1 MAIPEFALFF
11 FFGLLQRV
19 VCRCVWGESESFSF
33 PLPLLLTSQLDG
45 GSRVLGGLESK
56 ERIMGGERERKCLP
70 AFSPGLQPVLASSL
84 GCHHSAKSIQKTAS
98 WLYQKRPGPYTTWL
112 FL

>member
-11 FFGLLQRV
+11 WSFPKGR
-19 VCRCVWGESESFSF
+19 ESFSF
-33 PLPLLLTSQLDG
+33 LLPLVENLLMSQLDG

-56 ERIMGGERERKCLP
+56 ERIMGGEKASQ
-70 AFSPGLQPVLASSL
+70 AFAHGLQSVLGSSL

-98 WLYQKRPGPYTTWL
+98 RLYAKRPGPDTSWL